1 MKRKPERPGRD
12 GPQAATGTPSDT
24 TAGRDPANRPKKF
37 RVFGTDT
44 TTGKKSTIVVTAE
57 EEPALGSRATGIDV
71 ESGKTVTL
79 KVSGREPANCA
90 VVRGGIG

>member
-24 TAGRDPANRPKKF
+24 TAGREPANKPKKF

-44 TTGKKSTIVVTAE
+44 TTGKKSTILVTAE
-57 EEPALGSRATGIDV
+57 EEPVVGSLATGIDV
-71 ESGKTVTL
+71 DSGQRVTL
-79 KVSGREPANCA
+79 KVAGREPAN
-90 VVRGGIG
+90 